1 MPLLGRKPLD
11 LLRWK
16 VAAGGEAGWRCRH
29 VPLCWAAV
37 GRLGPRWV
45 ARLGTGRAELPNCG
59 GWPDVHVIPNSQVSV
74 SSLVFPS

>member
-1 MPLLGRKPLD
+1 M
-11 LLRWK
+11 
-16 VAAGGEAGWRCRH
+16 
-29 VPLCWAAV
+29 PLCWAAV